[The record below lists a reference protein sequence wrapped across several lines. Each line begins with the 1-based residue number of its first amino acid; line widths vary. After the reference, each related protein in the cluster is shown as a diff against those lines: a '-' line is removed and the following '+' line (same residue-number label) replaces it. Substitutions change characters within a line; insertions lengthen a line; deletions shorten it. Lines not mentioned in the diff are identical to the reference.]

1 MERFFKDHL
10 KFSFVCWNY
19 KNRNIPHHAT
29 DMYLDIATVANVNWF
44 RHSWSVVTKN
54 IDAFFNASF
63 FCGIQATMKLIFP
76 FYVFD
81 CWFAITA
88 NEIQKKNF
96 QNFFSI
102 LGFWFSYLQKN
113 KIKSYDKHFKDKG
126 TCRINPLSEVIILQ
140 LWIVN
145 IKSYTQKTHRPQRSL
160 FFITGGL

>member
-1 MERFFKDHL
+1 
-10 KFSFVCWNY
+10 
-19 KNRNIPHHAT
+19 
-29 DMYLDIATVANVNWF
+29 MYLDIATVANVNWF

-81 CWFAITA
+81 CWFAIYSQWMR
-88 NEIQKKNF
+88 NMFSKNVF
-96 QNFFSI
+96 HF
-102 LGFWFSYLQKN
+102 GFLIFLPVKMN

-126 TCRINPLSEVIILQ
+126 TCKINPLSEVIILQ

-145 IKSYTQKTHRPQRSL
+145 IKSYTQKTHRPQGSL